1 MRRRALKRPVITK
14 FWNEK
19 TRDKTEGEKIEL
31 FYVFAGN
38 LRLTADMQEYEL
50 YAGDVILTDFGEK
63 CDWKLGID
71 GLMVQLSVDYFY
83 ICSQTNGKQLHFFC
97 NSIEEEG
104 DKYNRLKQIIQKMAK
119 EYIATERYDRLKYT
133 SLAYQ
138 LLLLLAEEFS
148 DIKKSGIQAEGGEDA
163 RLSEILSYVSMN
175 YDQDISLT
183 VEN

>member
-63 CDWKLGID
+63 CAWKLGID
-71 GLMVQLSVDYFY
+71 GLMVQLSADYFY

-138 LLLLLAEEFS
+138 LLLLLTEEFS
-148 DIKKSGIQAEGGEDA
+148 DIKKSGIQAVKGG
-163 RLSEILSYVSMN
+163 LYL
-175 YDQDISLT
+175 
-183 VEN
+183 